1 MHDPQFAQ
9 TRISSPGSL
18 DGWRWADEDD
28 WSAST
33 MCLEVAGIGGTIPI
47 RQARRRCHADVGSS
61 RGYPVFENDYYK
73 ILEVDP
79 EADAEVIAAAYH
91 VLAKVVR
98 DKPDL
103 DESDQIRLAELDL
116 AFAVLSNPAQR
127 RAFDARRTPD
137 TVAVGP
143 GYANGNGDVHAYD
156 AAARLA
162 AGPLSERLAAGL
174 HGESLGEL
182 TINFGRYA
190 GWTLSEIAAS
200 DPDYLQW
207 LSRHSSGIRYRRAI
221 LRLLREREDAKS
233 TLHVKGSS

>member
-1 MHDPQFAQ
+1 
-9 TRISSPGSL
+9 
-18 DGWRWADEDD
+18 
-28 WSAST
+28 
-33 MCLEVAGIGGTIPI
+33 MCLEVPSIGGTIPI
-47 RQARRRCHADVGSS
+47 RQAPRRCHGDVAP
-61 RGYPVFENDYYK
+61 RWGYVRLFETDYYK

-79 EADAEVIAAAYH
+79 EADPDVIAAAYR
-91 VLAKVVR
+91 VLVGNVRAKQ
-98 DKPDL
+98 DL
-103 DESDQIRLAELDL
+103 EEADQIRLAELEL
-116 AFAVLSNPAQR
+116 AFAVLSNPTQR

-143 GYANGNGDVHAYD
+143 GYVHGSGNGNARIDD

-233 TLHVKGSS
+233 TLHVKPAKAQT